1 MDDFRKRFCLYYTD
15 YNRTIILAISGQ
27 MLLVVVDHYTSF
39 SLWFIYFP
47 DFFHFFLSSFNND
60 RVKTGALCFDDK
72 NILTGRSKRQGRT
85 SCFTMNYVTL
95 CNNMQDHSC
104 NTVPYPVAWVGVTA
118 VKLANS

>member
-1 MDDFRKRFCLYYTD
+1 
-15 YNRTIILAISGQ
+15 
-27 MLLVVVDHYTSF
+27 MLLVVVDNYTTF

-47 DFFHFFLSSFNND
+47 DFFHFFYHPLTMIELKREHYALMIKTCILS
-60 RVKTGALCFDDK
+60 
-72 NILTGRSKRQGRT
+72 GRSKRQGRT

>member
-72 NILTGRSKRQGRT
+72 NMHLIGTIEKTRENIMFYYEL
-85 SCFTMNYVTL
+85 
-95 CNNMQDHSC
+95 C
-104 NTVPYPVAWVGVTA
+104 NTV
-118 VKLANS
+118 

>member
-1 MDDFRKRFCLYYTD
+1 MDEFRKRFWLYYTD
-15 YNRTIILAISGQ
+15 YNRTIILTIGWQ
-27 MLLVVVDHYTSF
+27 MLLVVVDNYTSL

-47 DFFHFFLSSFNND
+47 DFFIFFLSSFDND
-60 RVKTGALCFDDK
+60 KIKTGLCFDDK
-72 NILTGRSKRQGRT
+72 NVLSERSKRQGRT